1 MHKFGLSI
9 QDSQFHLFLFL
20 ASVAAGTLIGGPLGI
35 VLDENTLFDI
45 HFRGSLYV
53 AFTMLICF
61 GLVFCQ
67 WLSVSL
73 LLRLFGNFSFAQ
85 ELMPSGYD
93 LDYFLVSLWHGRLGF
108 CLLGYLADQTSIEY
122 VYKISSYLPL
132 IGIFTYFYPN
142 ESYFHLN
149 LVLFMNIRGS
159 FLIFD

>member
-1 MHKFGLSI
+1 MSSMSSYFYFTDAQIWLSI

-85 ELMPSGYD
+85 ELMPVGMIWII
-93 LDYFLVSLWHGRLGF
+93 FWFRFGMGGLGSAF
-108 CLLGYLADQTSIEY
+108 
-122 VYKISSYLPL
+122 
-132 IGIFTYFYPN
+132 
-142 ESYFHLN
+142 
-149 LVLFMNIRGS
+149 
-159 FLIFD
+159 